1 MHFDGSKMMSG
12 LGAGIILTSPKG
24 DKLHYVLHIHFAASN
39 NVAEYEAL
47 VHGIKLAKEISI
59 RNIECFGDSDLVV
72 QQCTGTWDAK
82 DANMARYRFL
92 VQQIS
97 GYFEG
102 CEFHHVPRASN
113 EAADALSKLGSTRQA
128 ILPGVLLEHIRKPSI
143 MPYPESE
150 SIFIS
155 ETDLEA
161 LKKAKEAQ
169 PAKITTLKKQ
179 SSAQGALASAEPK
192 APRAADCT
200 PGAADCSKKS
210 KSKKH
215 AKAAPDGT
223 ASEEPMSS
231 GTADCV
237 EDVLAPEEQISP
249 GAAERVTVAAVG
261 SSEVEMAEAS
271 EANNQEAEIPEEAQ
285 PQQAVVMVVVS
296 APSWAQPIR
305 DFLVDGVLP
314 EDEVIS
320 RQISRRSWA
329 YTIINNE
336 LVRKSATGIL
346 QRCVEEDKGMKLLRD
361 IHQGECGHHAS
372 ARAIVN
378 KAFRHGFYWPTA
390 YAAAENLV
398 KFCKGCQ
405 RFKALSH

>member
-1 MHFDGSKMMSG
+1 MKSG
-12 LGAGIILTSPKG
+12 LGAGIVLTSPKG
-24 DKLHYVLHIHFAASN
+24 DQLHYVLQIHFAASN
-39 NVAEYEAL
+39 YVSEYEAL
-47 VHGIKLAKEISI
+47 LHGIKLAKEIGI

-82 DANMARYRFL
+82 DANMVSYRFL

-97 GYFEG
+97 GYFKG
-102 CEFHHVPRASN
+102 CEFHHVPRANN
-113 EAADALSKLGSTRQA
+113 ESADALSKLGSTRQA
-128 ILPGVLLEHIRKPSI
+128 IPPGVSLEHIKKPSI
-143 MPYPESE
+143 APSLESE
-150 SIFIS
+150 SIFIL

-192 APRAADCT
+192 APGAADCT
-200 PGAADCSKKS
+200 PVAADCSKKS
-210 KSKKH
+210 KSKKQ

-231 GTADCV
+231 GTVDCV
-237 EDVLAPEEQISP
+237 EGIPAPEEQISP
-249 GAAERVTVAAVG
+249 GAAECVTVVAVG

-271 EANNQEAEIPEEAQ
+271 EANGQEADIPEEVQ

-314 EDEVIS
+314 ED
-320 RQISRRSWA
+320 
-329 YTIINNE
+329 
-336 LVRKSATGIL
+336 
-346 QRCVEEDKGMKLLRD
+346 
-361 IHQGECGHHAS
+361 
-372 ARAIVN
+372 
-378 KAFRHGFYWPTA
+378 
-390 YAAAENLV
+390 
-398 KFCKGCQ
+398 
-405 RFKALSH
+405 